1 MFFPFRRKK
10 QVKEKRKIFI
20 RQRNTPIKKDYEH
33 AAELMPTIESAVSMD
48 SLFKKV
54 EAHTGEN
61 SYASDKEYRNT
72 FKLEQNNEFIF
83 GTTAGVVGATVKYGF
98 NELMQVLNIAKYDN
112 NATSLGVVMKG
123 FEYTPIFW
131 VFGFIT
137 SLIIGAFF
145 GLIIAF
151 LYTYIFSTKYYFI
164 KSIGIG
170 VGIWL
175 LNFGLMSR
183 VFNYPE
189 PIKNSLGD
197 IVAMLLSLV
206 IFAVVTAYA
215 LKLMGFFKQ
224 RQDYS

>member
-1 MFFPFRRKK
+1 
-10 QVKEKRKIFI
+10 
-20 RQRNTPIKKDYEH
+20 
-33 AAELMPTIESAVSMD
+33 MPTIESAVSMD
-48 SLFKKV
+48 SLFRKV
-54 EAHTGEN
+54 EANTGEN
-61 SYASDKEYRNT
+61 FYASDKEYRNT

-83 GTTAGVVGATVKYGF
+83 GTTAGVIGATFKYGF
-98 NELMQVLNIAKYDN
+98 NEFKQVLNIAKYDN

-151 LYTYIFSTKYYFI
+151 MYTYIFSTKYYFV

-175 LNFGLMSR
+175 LNFGVAPVPLSCAYVGTPI
-183 VFNYPE
+183 VFSLCLEKVNYRAF
-189 PIKNSLGD
+189 KGLF
-197 IVAMLLSLV
+197 MLL
-206 IFAVVTAYA
+206 FRAWKKNRTN
-215 LKLMGFFKQ
+215 
-224 RQDYS
+224 

>member
-20 RQRNTPIKKDYEH
+20 RQRKTPIKSDYEH
-33 AAELMPTIESAVSMD
+33 ATELSPSLESATPMN
-48 SLFKKV
+48 SLFKKI
-54 EAHTGEN
+54 EANTGEN
-61 SYASDKEYRNT
+61 FYTSNNEYRTT

-83 GTTAGVVGATVKYGF
+83 GTTAGVIAATVKYGF
-98 NELMQVLNIAKYDN
+98 NELMQVLNIAQYDN

-123 FEYTPIFW
+123 FEYTPIFL

-137 SLIIGAFF
+137 SLIIGALH
-145 GLIIAF
+145 GLVIAF
-151 LYTYIFSTKYYFI
+151 MYTYIFSTKYFLL
-164 KSIGIG
+164 KSVGIG

-175 LNFGLMSR
+175 FNFGLMSG

-197 IVAMLLSLV
+197 IVAMLLSLI
-206 IFAVVTAYA
+206 IFAVVASYA
-215 LKLMGFFKQ
+215 LKVMGFFKQ
-224 RQDYS
+224 SNS